1 MDMALLHVPFSHGFD
16 TGKRYPVTTIPML
29 GLDCDFCCGVL
40 HQIWRG
46 FRGFGSLGFVFYSF
60 KEYIDDDHR

>member
-29 GLDCDFCCGVL
+29 GLDCDWTVTSAGFCTRFGEASGHWVL
-40 HQIWRG
+40 
-46 FRGFGSLGFVFYSF
+46 FFFSF